1 MAFLLAWVSLGACL
15 LLLLV
20 CVALYLDG
28 QSARH
33 DLVALRLAT
42 EARLERYAAR
52 LAAIEGGPGAS
63 PPPGRSPIVSSSD
76 TTHGELVMTRFHSL
90 AVLHRATHCN
100 GSACEPAGGGFC
112 ACECPKCASLRA
124 LLAQAE
130 RETGGE

>member
-15 LLLLV
+15 LLLV
-20 CVALYLDG
+20 ACIALYLDG

-33 DLVALRLAT
+33 DLIT
-42 EARLERYAAR
+42 IEARLERYAAR
-52 LAAIEGGPGAS
+52 LAAIEEGPGAS
-63 PPPGRSPIVSSSD
+63 PPPGRSSIVSSSD
-76 TTHGELVMTRFHSL
+76 TTHGELVMTRFHTL

-130 RETGGE
+130 REVGGE